1 MKTREIRYRK
11 SRRENFLE
19 VPPRSGS
26 SSQDLLIREWKKI
39 ESYSERVR
47 GLDLFTKFPGGS
59 GVRYVPAMWV
69 TRVWSLGPK
78 DPLEKGMVTHS
89 SILGWRIQW
98 TEKPWGQKESDMTE
112 RLTVSPSGTIL
123 VMTSSRCWYWTVSEW
138 GWMGRTLQ
146 MTRLRNW
153 RPWWRT
159 GHPWGC
165 GSLGMMAGLRARRT
179 TVSQVL
185 SHCDQEVYKWQQ
197 HGGRKL
203 GITIW
208 LKQVK
213 LLSRVWLFATPWTVA
228 HQAPPTM
235 EFSRQE
241 YWSGLPFPSPWG
253 SSWPRDWTWVSHIV
267 GRCFTLWATREDVP
281 T

>member
-1 MKTREIRYRK
+1 MCLQCGWPEFDPWVQKIPW
-11 SRRENFLE
+11 RREWLLTPVFLAGE
-19 VPPRSGS
+19 FNGQRSH
-26 SSQDLLIREWKKI
+26 
-39 ESYSERVR
+39 
-47 GLDLFTKFPGGS
+47 
-59 GVRYVPAMWV
+59 GV
-69 TRVWSLGPK
+69 
-78 DPLEKGMVTHS
+78 
-89 SILGWRIQW
+89 
-98 TEKPWGQKESDMTE
+98 KESDMTE

-123 VMTSSRCWYWTVSEW
+123 VMTSSRCWYRTVSEW

-267 GRCFTLWATREDVP
+267 GRFRTLRATKKLPLILNQQANWHTQRHHDIAKALLKDQIVGSGP
-281 T
+281 IPGNFPSPK